1 MSNDNIIT
9 DGVIIYDTSQAKP
22 DVDALITAEY
32 KQSADVLV
40 AGVLTLATIKNV
52 NPKIKI
58 AAVALA
64 AQYWDAIL
72 DAVYAGHPLP
82 APGSKPRVV
91 HQTSVAEP
99 QEAPVNPALQELA
112 ELIADGNVDQMLEEL
127 LDLFRAL
134 TGLAPEQRQ
143 ARLDVARQV
152 INGDLEVDDRGVL
165 KLVTELAETRRQLK
179 KADADKTAAEGRVA
193 NAKSEGKREAER
205 DIARRIAEA
214 KAEGKRDAERDIAR
228 RLADAKAEGKRE
240 AETDVADRL
249 TAAKEEGKREAG
261 RANDT
266 ALGNARNAAV
276 AEYRRAHGL
285 SDELLAAIDTVM
297 AADEDVR
304 NARLAGIQAVADG
317 SVDVQYVRETVM
329 PAIANIAQIL
339 KYGEGG
345 VTNMGT
351 NRVFQALDR
360 NTQNLLASRRP
371 RRRS

>member
-1 MSNDNIIT
+1 MSNDSIIT
-9 DGVIIYDTSQAKP
+9 DGVIDYDTSQAKS
-22 DVDALITAEY
+22 DVDALITAEF

-40 AGVLTLATIKNV
+40 AGVLTLATIKGV

-99 QEAPVNPALQELA
+99 KEAPVNPALQELA

-134 TGLAPEQRQ
+134 TGLSPEQRQ
-143 ARLDVARQV
+143 ARLDVVRQV
-152 INGDLEVDDRGVL
+152 LNGDLEVDDRGVL
-165 KLVTELAETRRQLK
+165 KLVTELADVRRKLK
-179 KADADKTAAEGRVA
+179 KAEDDKRSAEGRVTTA
-193 NAKSEGKREAER
+193 VADAKREAAEQL
-205 DIARRIAEA
+205 RRAV
-214 KAEGKRDAERDIAR
+214 
-228 RLADAKAEGKRE
+228 ADAKRE
-240 AETDVADRL
+240 AAEELRKAVDRAKADASRDVDERIR
-249 TAAKEEGKREAG
+249 TAKEQGKQEAG
-261 RANDT
+261 QVNDRQ
-266 ALGNARNAAV
+266 LGAARQAAV
-276 AEYRRAHGL
+276 DEYRRAHGL
-285 SDELLAAIDTVM
+285 SDELLAAIDEVM

-304 NARLAGIQAVADG
+304 NARLAGILAVANG

-329 PAIANIAQIL
+329 PAINNIAQIL

-360 NTQNLLASRRP
+360 GTQNLLASRRP
-371 RRRS
+371 RRS